1 MANHPPSRYS
11 LPAPMPNLTPTQ
23 LLWTLAAASLALA
36 VLAGVGDHRRTRRP
50 DLDRPGW
57 VPWAPIQILAGT
69 AAIVAAVLAL
79 RA

>member
-1 MANHPPSRYS
+1 
-11 LPAPMPNLTPTQ
+11 MPNLTPTQ

>member
-1 MANHPPSRYS
+1 
-11 LPAPMPNLTPTQ
+11 MPNLTPAQ

-36 VLAGVGDHRRTRRP
+36 IVAAVADHRRTRRP